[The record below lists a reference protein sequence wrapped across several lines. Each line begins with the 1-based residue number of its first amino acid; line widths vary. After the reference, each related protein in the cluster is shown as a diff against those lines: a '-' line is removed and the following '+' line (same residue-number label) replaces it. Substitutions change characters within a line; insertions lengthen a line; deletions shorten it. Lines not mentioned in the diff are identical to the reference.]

1 MVNLVAAQKPL
12 LHGLMKLAGVRP
24 YSVEIEPGTV
34 MNFWVPCETI
44 RKPEKGEKITHLEKP
59 TKPVVLLVH
68 GFAGEGIVTW
78 QFQVG
83 ALTKKYSV
91 YVPDLLYF
99 GGSITDKPDRSPTF
113 QAEYLVKGL
122 RKLGVEKCVVVGF
135 SYGGMVAFKMAEL
148 YPDMIEAMVV
158 SGSILAMTDSIS
170 VESLNRLGFS
180 SSSELLLPNSVKG
193 LKALLSVAAYK
204 KLWFPDRLHKDYLEV
219 MFTNRKE
226 RAELLEALV
235 ISNKDATIPSFP
247 QVIICICFLFLE
259 FCHGWFLELKLP
271 TPFHDVPLQRIH
283 LLWGEED
290 QIFKQELAH
299 NMKEQLGENTTFEGI
314 KKAGHLVHLERPC
327 VYNKCLKHFLASLLA
342 EKKTK

>member
-12 LHGLMKLAGVRP
+12 MNGLMKMAGVQP

-34 MNFWVPCETI
+34 MNFWVPCETVK
-44 RKPEKGEKITHLEKP
+44 KPGKGEKKVTHLEKP
-59 TKPVVLLVH
+59 TKPVVVLVH
-68 GFAGEGIVTW
+68 GFAAEGIVTW

-91 YVPDLLYF
+91 YVPDLLFF

-113 QAEYLVKGL
+113 HAEYLVQGL

-135 SYGGMVAFKMAEL
+135 SYGGMVAFKMAQM
-148 YPDMIEAMVV
+148 YPHMVEAMVV

-170 VESLNRLGFS
+170 VETLNRLGFS
-180 SSSELLLPNSVKG
+180 SSAELLLPNSVKG

-204 KLWFPDRLHKDYLEV
+204 KLWFPDRLHKDYLE
-219 MFTNRKE
+219 
-226 RAELLEALV
+226 
-235 ISNKDATIPSFP
+235 
-247 QVIICICFLFLE
+247 
-259 FCHGWFLELKLP
+259 
-271 TPFHDVPLQRIH
+271 RIH

-299 NMKEQLGENTTFEGI
+299 NMKEQLGETTTFEGI
-314 KKAGHLVHLERPC
+314 QKAGHLVHLERPC
-327 VYNKCLKHFLASLLA
+327 VYNSCLKHFLASLYA
-342 EKKTK
+342 EQVNK

>member
-12 LHGLMKLAGVRP
+12 LHGLMKMAGVRP

-44 RKPEKGEKITHLEKP
+44 RKAKKGEKITHLEKP

-68 GFAGEGIVTW
+68 GFAAEGIVTW

-83 ALTKKYSV
+83 SLTKKYSV
-91 YVPDLLYF
+91 YVPDLLFF

-122 RKLGVEKCVVVGF
+122 RKLGIEKCVVVGF

-148 YPDMIEAMVV
+148 YPNLVEAMVV

-170 VESLNRLGFS
+170 VEALNRLGFS

-193 LKALLSVAAYK
+193 LKALLSVASYK

-247 QVIICICFLFLE
+247 Q
-259 FCHGWFLELKLP
+259 
-271 TPFHDVPLQRIH
+271 RIR

-299 NMKEQLGENTTFEGI
+299 NMKEQLGGNTTFEGI

-327 VYNKCLKHFLASLLA
+327 VYNRCLKHFLASLLA
-342 EKKTK
+342 EKVNK

>member
-12 LHGLMKLAGVRP
+12 LLWLMKMAGVRP

-44 RKPEKGEKITHLEKP
+44 RKPEKSEKIITRLDKP
-59 TKPVVLLVH
+59 TKPVVVLVH
-68 GFAGEGIVTW
+68 GFAAEGIVTW

-91 YVPDLLYF
+91 YIPDLLFF

-113 QAEYLVKGL
+113 QAECLVKGL

-148 YPDMIEAMVV
+148 YPELVAAMVV

-170 VESLNRLGFS
+170 VEALNRLGFS

-193 LKALLSVAAYK
+193 LKALLSVATHK

-235 ISNKDATIPSFP
+235 ISNLDASIPSFP
-247 QVIICICFLFLE
+247 Q
-259 FCHGWFLELKLP
+259 K
-271 TPFHDVPLQRIH
+271 IH

-299 NMKEQLGENTTFEGI
+299 NMKEY
-314 KKAGHLVHLERPC
+314 V
-327 VYNKCLKHFLASLLA
+327 
-342 EKKTK
+342 